1 MTANLRLR
9 LLVLLLVPLML
20 LAAMGGWFSYSA
32 ADEAST
38 QHDQRLL
45 RLLPALA
52 DSVLAPSIADDN
64 GLASSHTLRKEGG
77 KTCFADHLH
86 SGSGDG
92 ATKEAARAVA
102 AREWSSFVDFEY
114 GSDWARFSKA
124 AAITTRYTKAEKG
137 WTAWIEGRP
146 CK

>member
-1 MTANLRLR
+1 MTANLRFR

-52 DSVLAPSIADDN
+52 DSVLAPSIADGTPPLVSLTPSVEDFCAIRAMKQAMPWAICKAMWWQAIP
-64 GLASSHTLRKEGG
+64 GSASMCLRP
-77 KTCFADHLH
+77 
-86 SGSGDG
+86 
-92 ATKEAARAVA
+92 ARRNSI
-102 AREWSSFVDFEY
+102 ARS
-114 GSDWARFSKA
+114 
-124 AAITTRYTKAEKG
+124 TTV
-137 WTAWIEGRP
+137 
-146 CK
+146 